1 MKLFSLLLS
10 ILVFFTSLYFFL
22 LKIPH
27 VSTLNDFI
35 YISLLVVLMS
45 ICVVGVIINWE
56 FFEHRKKNKLILFVS
71 NNYSKKKTKKS
82 HA

>member
-10 ILVFFTSLYFFL
+10 IMVFFTSLYFFI
-22 LKIPH
+22 LKIPN

-35 YISLLVVLMS
+35 YISLLIVLMA
-45 ICVVGVIINWE
+45 ICIVGVIINWE
-56 FFEHRKKNKLILFVS
+56 FFERRKKSKLILFVS
-71 NNYSKKKTKKS
+71 NNYSKKSTKKS